1 MKKNILGRMFFFLCV
16 SSTIYSC
23 KNVSS
28 DSRISYTESDLI
40 PKIDYL
46 VRNYYPH
53 DTTSFTEGLFFKDGI
68 LFESTGSPESIL
80 STRSIFG
87 DVNRKT
93 GRINQRVEL
102 DKTKYFGEGITYFDG
117 KIYQLTY
124 KNQTGFIYDCKNYVR
139 IDTFRFPSS
148 EGWGL
153 TTFDSLLVMSDGSHK
168 LYFLDPQKK
177 MKIVRQI
184 EVFENGESLNNLNE
198 LEVING
204 FIYANVFTTNYI
216 VKIEPTEGKIVG
228 KMDLSAIVEDVK
240 NRYNGSLEMNGI
252 AFDFLTNKVIVTG
265 KMWPLMYEIEFN
277 K

>member
-1 MKKNILGRMFFFLCV
+1 
-16 SSTIYSC
+16 
-23 KNVSS
+23 
-28 DSRISYTESDLI
+28 
-40 PKIDYL
+40 
-46 VRNYYPH
+46 
-53 DTTSFTEGLFFKDGI
+53 
-68 LFESTGSPESIL
+68 
-80 STRSIFG
+80 
-87 DVNRKT
+87 
-93 GRINQRVEL
+93 
-102 DKTKYFGEGITYFDG
+102 
-117 KIYQLTY
+117 
-124 KNQTGFIYDCKNYVR
+124 
-139 IDTFRFPSS
+139 
-148 EGWGL
+148 
-153 TTFDSLLVMSDGSHK
+153 MSDGSHK